1 VAQVRRLDER
11 LNRVEKRLDDLVV
24 FQPVHALQA
33 DVRDLRARLDAV
45 EAQVTPLGQAQ
56 P

>member
-1 VAQVRRLDER
+1 MSDPSIPLSM
-11 LNRVEKRLDDLVV
+11 
-24 FQPVHALQA
+24 QA

-45 EAQVTPLGQAQ
+45 EAQVTALRKPQ